1 MPKAYRLSDSAAR
14 YPTRPPERCFPL
26 ATSAH
31 YTRDQPIMAKRIS
44 SNIKLNIP
52 AGKGTP
58 APPVGPALGQA
69 GINMME
75 FLKKFNEQ
83 TAPQM
88 GFVMPV
94 EITVYEDRSY
104 SFKIKQPLTT
114 DLIKRAAGIEKGAA
128 NPKSDRAGVLTR
140 DKLREVAKLKMADLN
155 TDDEEMAM
163 RVVAGAA
170 RSMGVRIE
178 G

>member
-1 MPKAYRLSDSAAR
+1 
-14 YPTRPPERCFPL
+14 
-26 ATSAH
+26 
-31 YTRDQPIMAKRIS
+31 MAKKVTG
-44 SNIKLNIP
+44 NIKLNIP

-75 FLKKFNEQ
+75 FLKKFNEM

-88 GFVMPV
+88 GFVLPV
-94 EITVYEDRSY
+94 EITVFEDRSY
-104 SFKIKQPLTT
+104 SFVVKQPLTS
-114 DLIKRAAGIEKGAA
+114 DLIKRAAGIEKGAS
-128 NPKSDRAGVLTR
+128 NPKTDKAGVLTR
-140 DKLREVAKLKMADLN
+140 EKLRDVAKLKMNDLN
-155 TDDEEMAM
+155 TEDEEMAM
-163 RVVAGAA
+163 NIVAGAA

>member
-1 MPKAYRLSDSAAR
+1 MPKKI
-14 YPTRPPERCFPL
+14 T
-26 ATSAH
+26 
-31 YTRDQPIMAKRIS
+31 

-58 APPVGPALGQA
+58 SPPVGPALGQA

-88 GFVMPV
+88 GFVLPV

-104 SFKIKQPLTT
+104 SFVVKQPLAT
-114 DLIKRAAGIEKGAA
+114 DLIKRAIGLDKGAA
-128 NPKSDRAGVLTR
+128 NPKTDKAGVISKE
-140 DKLREVAKLKMADLN
+140 KLREVAKLKMADLN

-163 RVVAGAA
+163 NIIAGSA
-170 RSMGVRIE
+170 RSMGVRVE

>member
-1 MPKAYRLSDSAAR
+1 MPKRV
-14 YPTRPPERCFPL
+14 T
-26 ATSAH
+26 H
-31 YTRDQPIMAKRIS
+31 
-44 SNIKLNIP
+44 NIKLNIP

-94 EITVYEDRSY
+94 EITVFEDRSY
-104 SFKIKQPLTT
+104 TFNIKQPLVT
-114 DLIKRAAGIEKGAA
+114 DLIKRAAGITTGAQNA
-128 NPKSDRAGVLTR
+128 KTQVAGTLTQ
-140 DKLREVAKLKMADLN
+140 DKLREVAKAKMADLN
-155 TDDEEMAM
+155 AETEEAAM
-163 RVVAGAA
+163 RIVAGSA
-170 RSMGVRIE
+170 RSMGVKIVD
-178 G
+178 

>member
-1 MPKAYRLSDSAAR
+1 
-14 YPTRPPERCFPL
+14 
-26 ATSAH
+26 
-31 YTRDQPIMAKRIS
+31 MAKKVTSI
-44 SNIKLNIP
+44 IKLNIA

-75 FLKKFNEQ
+75 FLKKFNEM

-88 GFVMPV
+88 GYTLPV
-94 EITVYEDRSY
+94 EITVFEDRSY
-104 SFKIKQPLTT
+104 SFIVKQPLSS
-114 DLIKRAAGIEKGAA
+114 DLVKRAAGITKGAS
-128 NPKSDRAGVLTR
+128 NPLTDKAGSLTK
-140 DKLREVAKLKMADLN
+140 DQLREVAKLKMKDFN

-163 RVVAGAA
+163 RIIAGTA
-170 RSMGVRIE
+170 RSMGVKIE

>member
-1 MPKAYRLSDSAAR
+1 
-14 YPTRPPERCFPL
+14 
-26 ATSAH
+26 
-31 YTRDQPIMAKRIS
+31 MAKKIS
-44 SNIKLNIP
+44 SVIKLNIA

-94 EITVYEDRSY
+94 EIVVYEDRSY
-104 SFKIKQPLTT
+104 SFVVKQPLVT
-114 DLIKRAAGIEKGAA
+114 DLIKRAAGIDKGAS
-128 NPKSDRAGVLTR
+128 NPKTETVATISKE
-140 DKLREVAKLKMADLN
+140 KLAEVAKAKMADMN
-155 TDDEEMAM
+155 TDDLQMAM
-163 RVVAGAA
+163 RIVAGSA
-170 RSMGVRIE
+170 RQMGVKVE
-178 G
+178 K